1 MDSCVHIYTGD
12 GKGKTTAAA
21 GLALRALA
29 HGMRV
34 AWFGFY
40 KDGASGETRVLAQL
54 GAETHFSWPEGALPW
69 AMDARQAAQAA
80 ESQRALLQA
89 ARSALTDGAHDLVVL
104 DEALSLVHGG
114 LIPAEAL
121 AALLSARAPGTET
134 VVTGRAAPQALCD
147 AADYVSR
154 IDAVK
159 HPMEAGLPARKGI
172 EY

>member
-1 MDSCVHIYTGD
+1 MDSCIHIYTGD

-40 KDGASGETRVLAQL
+40 KDGSSGETQSLARL
-54 GAETHFSWPEGALPW
+54 GARTQFAWPEGVLPW
-69 AMDARQAAQAA
+69 AMDEQQAAQAA
-80 ESQRALLQA
+80 QCQRALLEAAQA
-89 ARSALTDGAHDLVVL
+89 ALSDGTYGLVVL

-114 LIPAEAL
+114 LIAAEAL
-121 AALLSARAPGTET
+121 AKLLASRAPGTEA
-134 VVTGRAAPQALCD
+134 VITGRAAPPALCD

-154 IDAVK
+154 VDAVK
-159 HPMEAGLPARKGI
+159 HPMQAGRTARAGI